1 MTKEQYE
8 NLMYALSTII
18 ALSNIRTPTPYA
30 PGIPY
35 QEVEQQAKKRL
46 KTEAEEV
53 YRNLTGSPSSRG
65 KQHENN

>member
-18 ALSNIRTPTPYA
+18 ALSNIRTPTPFA

-35 QEVEQQAKKRL
+35 QEVEQQAKERL
-46 KTEAEEV
+46 EKEAEEV
-53 YRNLTGSPSSRG
+53 YQSLTGSPSKRG
-65 KQHENN
+65 K

>member
-18 ALSNIRTPTPYA
+18 ALSNIRTPVPCV

-35 QEVEQQAKKRL
+35 QEVEKSAKERL
-46 KTEAEEV
+46 EKEVKEV
-53 YRNLTGSPSSRG
+53 YRNLTGSPSNRG
-65 KQHENN
+65 K